1 MNIYTSS
8 IPLSSRGSSCG
19 AIPNTNGTS
28 VRSGERLTTIPKRL
42 LGSGG
47 CDFAVDPN
55 VRADTA
61 PLVWLPHLDPAA
73 VILAPAPE
81 LFTDARNVEA
91 LLPTFERDAPDG
103 DYWLPHP
110 GAGRVTAVLL
120 IGGVNAA
127 TPAAAVIPL
136 NADFTARGEA
146 ALQLWRRVTGQAGG
160 HPRDRL
166 TPQRRQ
172 RLILVLRALDGHLAG
187 ETYRVIAQVL
197 FGEVRLSTGKAWKTH
212 DLRDRTIRLVRTGL
226 ALMRGGHLDPL
237 RYPRR
242 RRD

>member
-8 IPLSSRGSSCG
+8 IPLSSRGKSWGGS
-19 AIPNTNGTS
+19 PDPNGTA
-28 VRSGERLTTIPKRL
+28 VRSGESLTTIPKRL

-91 LLPTFERDAPDG
+91 LIPTFERDAPDG

-127 TPAAAVIPL
+127 PPAAAVIPL
-136 NADFTARGEA
+136 TADFTARPYP
-146 ALQLWRRVTGQAGG
+146 ALQLSRRPT
-160 HPRDRL
+160 
-166 TPQRRQ
+166 
-172 RLILVLRALDGHLAG
+172 
-187 ETYRVIAQVL
+187 
-197 FGEVRLSTGKAWKTH
+197 
-212 DLRDRTIRLVRTGL
+212 
-226 ALMRGGHLDPL
+226 
-237 RYPRR
+237 
-242 RRD
+242 

>member
-1 MNIYTSS
+1 M
-8 IPLSSRGSSCG
+8 
-19 AIPNTNGTS
+19 
-28 VRSGERLTTIPKRL
+28 
-42 LGSGG
+42 
-47 CDFAVDPN
+47 
-55 VRADTA
+55 RADTA

-81 LFTDARNVEA
+81 LFTDARNVGA
-91 LLPTFERDAPDG
+91 LIPTFERRAPDG
-103 DYWLPHP
+103 DYWLVHD
-110 GAGRVTAVLL
+110 GDGRVTAVL

-136 NADFTARGEA
+136 DADFAARAEA
-146 ALQLWRRVTGQAGG
+146 ALQLWRRVTG
-160 HPRDRL
+160 HSRIRPPDRL

-172 RLILVLRALDGHLAG
+172 RLVLVLRALDGHLAG

-197 FGEVRLSTGKAWKTH
+197 FGEVRLPTGKAWKTH

-226 ALMRGGHLDPL
+226 DLMRGGYLDLL